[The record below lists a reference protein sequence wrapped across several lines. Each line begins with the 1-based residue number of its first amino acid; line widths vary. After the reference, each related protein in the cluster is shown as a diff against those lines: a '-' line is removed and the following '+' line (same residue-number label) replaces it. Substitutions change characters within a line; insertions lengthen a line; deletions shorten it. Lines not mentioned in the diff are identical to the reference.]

1 MAKQT
6 LNTIKN
12 WFKTGLKPTQQQFWD
27 TWDSFWHK
35 DQVIPASSIENLDAR
50 FDEKADQEAFDA
62 LLQNVNNRFLAYPI
76 TVSGTEEY
84 LLPWSGELKA
94 IFGAYGDFSVWL
106 NGSLE
111 QVPISFTTGEDGK
124 PKEYRFTLSGI
135 DALILI
141 K

>member
-50 FDEKADQEAFDA
+50 FDEKADKEAFDA
-62 LLQNVNNRFLAYPI
+62 LVQNINNKPLDYPI
-76 TVSGTEEY
+76 AVSGTEEY
-84 LLPWSGELKA
+84 LLPWSGELKG
-94 IFGAYGDFSVWL
+94 IFGAYGDFNIWQ

-111 QVPISFTTGEDGK
+111 QVPIKFTTGTDGK
-124 PKEYRFTLSGI
+124 PNAYQFTLSGI
-135 DALILI
+135 DTLILI